1 MPVAALSIGL
11 LIVVQGIV
19 GLAMPDL
26 FVGVV
31 RTFQEPPVIYAA
43 AVIRFVFGVVL
54 FLAAPRSRAPI
65 VLRSLGLLI
74 ALGGLLTPVVGI
86 PFARVVLGWWSDPVI
101 VRVWAAAALALGM
114 LIEYLTFGPAAPP
127 NKSLERTREG

>member
-1 MPVAALSIGL
+1 MLIAALSIGM
-11 LIVVQGIV
+11 LIVVQGVV

-31 RTFQEPPVIYAA
+31 RAFQEPPVIYAA

-54 FLAAPRSRAPI
+54 FCASPRSRAPI

-74 ALGGLLTPVVGI
+74 ALGGLLTPIFGI
-86 PFARVVLGWWSDPVI
+86 PFARVVLGWWSDPLI
-101 VRVWAAAALALGM
+101 VRVWATAALALGV
-114 LIEYLTFGPAAPP
+114 LIVYSTWPARRAA
-127 NKSLERTREG
+127 